1 MFRNVLLAVFILVM
15 FGYISCT
22 KEAVL
27 LSDTEQ
33 EKIDQQLIREYLVAK
48 NLTGFKTDSTAA
60 STDSKLW
67 YKILD
72 TTTVDT
78 PDLVNSSSI
87 VYVRYKAQL
96 LNGTVFDEKIDTA
109 GYRLSST
116 IQGWRI
122 GLTTFLK
129 KKGEIR
135 LIIPSRIAFGKY
147 SQPNIPANSV
157 VDYQIKLDSIGN

>member
-1 MFRNVLLAVFILVM
+1 MIAVLSLIS

-27 LSDTEQ
+27 ISDAAQ
-33 EKIDQQLIREYLVAK
+33 ERIDQQLIQQYLTAK
-48 NLTGFKTDSTAA
+48 NLTGFKTDSTAV
-60 STDSKLW
+60 SSDSRLW

-72 TTTVDT
+72 TAAVDS
-78 PDLVNSSSI
+78 PLVNSSSV

-96 LNGTVFDEKIDTA
+96 LNGVVFDEKIDTA

-147 SQPNIPANSV
+147 DQPNIPANSV